1 MTRQQFNQLAA
12 GIASLDMHP
21 SQMMEV
27 VTLIETVFKE
37 DFDLKDELKNAVEG
51 LRVED

>member
-1 MTRQQFNQLAA
+1 MTRKEFNALAA

-21 SQMMEV
+21 SQMIEV
-27 VTLIETVFKE
+27 VTLIEEVFKN
-37 DFDLKDELKNAVEG
+37 DIDKDELKLAIES